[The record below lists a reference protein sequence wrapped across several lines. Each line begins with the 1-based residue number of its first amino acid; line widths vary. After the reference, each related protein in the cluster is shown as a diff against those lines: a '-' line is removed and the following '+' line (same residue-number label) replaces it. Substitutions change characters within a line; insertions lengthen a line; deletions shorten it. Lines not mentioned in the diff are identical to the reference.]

1 MGSPTVEFPD
11 GVRVRGRGLGRP
23 RPAEPEPDF
32 GLYLGTSRLR
42 RRHGGG
48 LTWPHEWVTWP
59 DFLLPLDPG
68 AARRQ
73 IKALHARAA
82 HGETVEVACYGGA
95 GRTGTVMACLAV
107 LSGVPA
113 EDAVAWVR
121 ANYHPRAVE
130 TPWQRGWVNRFARR
144 LD

>member
-1 MGSPTVEFPD
+1 MGSTTVEFPD

-42 RRHGGG
+42 RKHGGG
-48 LTWPHEWVTWP
+48 ITWPHEWVTWP
-59 DFLLPLDPG
+59 DFLLPTNPRT
-68 AARRQ
+68 ARRQ
-73 IKALHARAA
+73 IKALHDRART
-82 HGETVEVACYGGA
+82 ETVEVACYGGA
-95 GRTGTVMACLAV
+95 GRTGTVLACLAT

-113 EDAVAWVR
+113 GDAVAWVR
-121 ANYHPRAVE
+121 AHYHDRAVE
-130 TPWQRGWVNRFARR
+130 TPWQRGWVKRFAEQ